1 MDDYGVKNKVA
12 FDIAYSGHK
21 NEQEN
26 ISFVRE
32 MSIKQEA
39 AETSEVVEMC
49 QRPLLST
56 PVPRLKK
63 GNANDQKR
71 EKQSAS
77 AKFLL
82 KLQ

>member
-1 MDDYGVKNKVA
+1 
-12 FDIAYSGHK
+12 
-21 NEQEN
+21 
-26 ISFVRE
+26 

-49 QRPLLST
+49 QRSLLST

-71 EKQSAS
+71 EKERAS